1 MTKSI
6 LRVASIASFALA
18 AWGPGALAADP
29 PPWKDASTG
38 YSTLFDFER
47 SSLDDARRQSADEK
61 PVWTDA
67 ATGYATLFDFKLSH
81 LDDAARARKAEEAPV
96 WIDAATGYWTLFE
109 HRPYTDRAKAAASG
123 GTPDGV

>member
-1 MTKSI
+1 MTSSI
-6 LRVASIASFALA
+6 LRLATLALIVWA
-18 AWGPGALAADP
+18 PGALAGDP

-47 SSLDDARRQSADEK
+47 SNLDDAGRSSAADK

-67 ATGYATLFDFKLSH
+67 ATGYATLFDFERSR
-81 LDDAARARKAEEAPV
+81 LDDAARARSEETPV
-96 WIDAATGYWTLFE
+96 WVDAATGYWTLFE
-109 HRPYTDRAKAAASG
+109 HRPLTDRAKAAASG